1 MFEPKPFQK
10 ETIRKL
16 AGFLEA
22 ARFDGPRAAFE
33 SLPKEVPSE
42 WRKPYVPLDKLAET
56 PYVCLRLPT
65 GGGKTFLAAGA
76 VKVGATFLE
85 RENNP
90 LVLWLMPTDAIRQQT
105 LETLLNPKHPNREQL
120 NTDFDGKLRIVD
132 IADFSLLTPQ
142 DLRDKACIV
151 VGTFAAPRVEKTE
164 GRKV

>member
-10 ETIRKL
+10 ETIKKL

-33 SLPKEVPSE
+33 SAPKEVPSE

-65 GGGKTFLAAGA
+65 GGGKTFLAARA
-76 VKVGATFLE
+76 VKVGAKYLE

-90 LVLWLMPTDAIRQQT
+90 LVLWLMQTDAIRQQT
-105 LETLLNPKHPNREQL
+105 LETLNNPKHPNREQL

-151 VGTFAAPRVEKTE
+151 V
-164 GRKV
+164 

>member
-16 AGFLEA
+16 ADFLEA

-33 SLPKEVPSE
+33 NAPKEVPSE

-65 GGGKTFLAAGA
+65 GGGKTFLAARA
-76 VKVGATFLE
+76 VKVGAKFLE

-105 LETLLNPKHPNREQL
+105 LETLNNPKHPNREQL
-120 NTDFDGKLRIVD
+120 NTDFDGKLRVVD

-142 DLRDKACIV
+142 DLRDKECVV
-151 VGTFAAPRVEKTE
+151 VGTVSAPRREKDKQTQ
-164 GRKV
+164 V

>member
-10 ETIRKL
+10 ETINKL

-33 SLPKEVPSE
+33 NTPKEVPSE

-65 GGGKTFLAAGA
+65 GGGKTFLAARA
-76 VKVGATFLE
+76 VKVGAKFLE

-105 LETLLNPKHPNREQL
+105 GKGSNRRLE
-120 NTDFDGKLRIVD
+120 F
-132 IADFSLLTPQ
+132 
-142 DLRDKACIV
+142 
-151 VGTFAAPRVEKTE
+151 
-164 GRKV
+164 